1 MINSTKKIILNQMIT
16 CQSIVLDALKQHLL
30 LALLFATEQKYTF
43 GAAMESAI
51 WPPFHKQVSS
61 VIGGYISKNRRSAV
75 PSATGS
81 ASSLPTV
88 NPTGRR
94 AGLPPSEAGH

>member
-1 MINSTKKIILNQMIT
+1 MVLNVFAQYFP
-16 CQSIVLDALKQHLL
+16 
-30 LALLFATEQKYTF
+30 LALFFASEKKYTS

-51 WPPFHKQVSS
+51 QPPFNKQVSS

-75 PSATGS
+75 PSVTGS
-81 ASSLPTV
+81 ASSLPTA
-88 NPTGRR
+88 NPTKSR